1 MSDPLAHFPQISLR
15 IADALH
21 ERLVEAAQA
30 NHQSLN
36 AEIIARLES
45 SFAEGADRSAMSL
58 DRRALIERM
67 HRLEDLADEA
77 SRSADA

>member
-21 ERLVEAAQA
+21 DRLAQAAQA

-36 AEIIARLES
+36 AEIIARLEG
-45 SFAEGADRSAMSL
+45 SFAQQADHEAMSL
-58 DRRALIERM
+58 DRRALLDRM

-77 SRSADA
+77 SRNADA

>member
-21 ERLVEAAQA
+21 EHLVEAAQA

-36 AEIIARLES
+36 AEIIARLEA
-45 SFAEGADRSAMSL
+45 SFAQEADRSAMSL

-77 SRSADA
+77 SHNADA